1 MSIKLKG
8 STDGSVTLQA
18 PADTSPTGTDKT
30 LILPTG
36 VGSAGQVLKNGS
48 TAGTLE
54 FGQPKAQPGQVI
66 ETISSICN
74 GRSVTVGS
82 GTYTIPSV
90 TAPQYPGT
98 TYVDVTGSSFAY
110 TPPSDTNTVVYE
122 FHVYI
127 GYAGTTAPL
136 GHFRFYLDST
146 EVTCMRSTSYMYY
159 DGYHVMR
166 IPLSLNNA
174 TEDIANG
181 KVGSWTSSKTMKLQ
195 ARSYGTAYTMGLHR
209 IYHWEGAASP
219 QNVKPTLSITSVA

>member
-1 MSIKLKG
+1 MSIKLTGATSG
-8 STDGSVTLQA
+8 SIELAVPAAVSGGDISLTL
-18 PADTSPTGTDKT
+18 PN
-30 LILPTG
+30 G
-36 VGSAGQVLKNGS
+36 VGTADQVLKNGS
-48 TAGTLE
+48 TPGTLE
-54 FGQPKAQPGQVI
+54 FAQPKAQPGQVI

-82 GTYTIPSV
+82 GTYTITDV
-90 TAPQYPGT
+90 TGPQYPGV
-98 TYVDVTGSSFAY
+98 TYVDVDGSSFTY

-122 FHVYI
+122 FHQYI

-136 GHFRFYLDST
+136 GHFKFYLDST

-181 KVGSWTSSKTMKLQ
+181 KVGSWTSNKTMKLQ
-195 ARSYGTAYTMGLHR
+195 ARSYGTTYTMGLNR
-209 IYHWEGAASP
+209 VYHWEGAATV
-219 QNVKPTLSITSVA
+219 QNVKPTISITSIA

>member
-1 MSIKLKG
+1 MSIKLTGATSG
-8 STDGSVTLQA
+8 SIELDVPAAVSGGDISLTL
-18 PADTSPTGTDKT
+18 PN
-30 LILPTG
+30 G
-36 VGSAGQVLKNGS
+36 VGTADQVLKNGS
-48 TAGTLE
+48 TPGTLE
-54 FGQPKAQPGQVI
+54 FAQPKAQPGQVI

-82 GTYTIPSV
+82 GTYTITDV
-90 TAPQYPGT
+90 TGPQYPGV
-98 TYVDVTGSSFAY
+98 TYVDVDGSSFTY

-122 FHVYI
+122 FHQYI

-136 GHFRFYLDST
+136 GHFKFYLDST

-181 KVGSWTSSKTMKLQ
+181 KVGSWTSNKTMKLQ
-195 ARSYGTAYTMGLHR
+195 ARSYGTTYTMGLNR
-209 IYHWEGAASP
+209 VYHWEGAATV
-219 QNVKPTLSITSVA
+219 QNVKPTISITSIA